1 MHTEK
6 NLAVIRGFRYMYIVI
21 RKLSEH
27 HWFHRGKFIHEMLH
41 ITNTLDGNEDDNNFE
56 KDYGIGY
63 DGDIYYADTMD
74 KTVMTAIF
82 DMKSSETD

>member
-1 MHTEK
+1 
-6 NLAVIRGFRYMYIVI
+6 
-21 RKLSEH
+21 
-27 HWFHRGKFIHEMLH
+27 MLH